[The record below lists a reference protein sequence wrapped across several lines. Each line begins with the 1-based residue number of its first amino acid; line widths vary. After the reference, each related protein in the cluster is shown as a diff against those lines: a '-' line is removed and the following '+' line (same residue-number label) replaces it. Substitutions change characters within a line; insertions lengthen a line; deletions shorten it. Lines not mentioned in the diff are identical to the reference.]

1 MIGIWLKILRTVGTG
16 SAEKRVCEKWIY
28 SLRML
33 SVYTFP

>member
-1 MIGIWLKILRTVGTG
+1 MVEKFSRTVGTG
-16 SAEKRVCEKWIY
+16 SAEKRVAKKWIY